1 MKNYEDESEL
11 DFWVDFDKDYD
22 LETGGNLL
30 SVPKGELGNSRRF
43 VAFDTKENVLKSP
56 IGSQAWTRE
65 YFEDKLLR
73 LRQSQEPEIISSTIK
88 ATNQVKR
95 IYDDRIEDMKVKSL
109 KDISMLVSE
118 FTKLKQMLVSRDSYI
133 KFLLQ
138 LLGDASLY
146 FTESNISSMKK
157 KIQPRYSPELD
168 LEKQSLSDEIN
179 NLRSQNL
186 HLKDICYLLQKDYD
200 LALYQMKLHRD
211 EIESQKKKYEEE
223 IKKLKDVISSKD
235 KLILEDRSKHSNE

>member
-1 MKNYEDESEL
+1 MKNYEDESDL

-43 VAFDTKENVLKSP
+43 AAFDTKENTLKSP

-95 IYDDRIEDMKVKSL
+95 IYDERIEDMKVKSL

-138 LLGDASLY
+138 LLADASLY

-211 EIESQKKKYEEE
+211 EIECQKKKNDEE
-223 IKKLKDVISSKD
+223 IKKLKDIISSKD
-235 KLILEDRSKHSNE
+235 KQILEDRSKYSNE